1 MTFSVSVMKKQSKN
15 MVAKEKTA
23 SPKRRAK
30 KQKRANIYRH
40 RRQKPIGVPM
50 QMFIVYAPGHF
61 GNFPPSREASHLTLQ
76 RADPVPG
83 PRILPFTEVC
93 AKRLRT
99 VCPCQGLQKY
109 CRNSLS
115 KAFGS
120 GVIMSRFRRRRRAKD
135 WRVRR

>member
-40 RRQKPIGVPM
+40 RRQKPIGVPL

-61 GNFPPSREASHLTLQ
+61 GNFPPSREAFCLCNAPTRCPDTRHI
-76 RADPVPG
+76 AFYG
-83 PRILPFTEVC
+83 G
-93 AKRLRT
+93 LR
-99 VCPCQGLQKY
+99 
-109 CRNSLS
+109 
-115 KAFGS
+115 
-120 GVIMSRFRRRRRAKD
+120 
-135 WRVRR
+135 